1 MSKEQLINMLNQALE
16 LEHAAYIQYLAHAE
30 LIDGLDAEPIIA
42 RIKEIAGDEQ
52 KHAEKFREMI
62 GDFLG
67 GKPSMGIAPTKP
79 AKNIKQILE
88 VNLKAELDA
97 IQIYKKIHALLK
109 NEKLENA
116 DMFLEH
122 EIRHIIID
130 EMEHAAELKLLLAM
144 R

>member
-1 MSKEQLINMLNQALE
+1 MTKEQLIKLLNQALE
-16 LEHAAYIQYLAHAE
+16 LEHAAYIQYLSHAE
-30 LIDGLDAEPIIA
+30 LIDGLNGEPIIE

-52 KHAEKFREMI
+52 KHAEKFRTLI

-67 GKPSMGIAPTKP
+67 GTPSMAVAPVKT

-88 VNLKAELDA
+88 TNLKAEMDA
-97 IQIYKKIHALLK
+97 IEIYKKIHASLK
-109 NEKLENA
+109 NEKLELA

-122 EIRHIIID
+122 EIRHVIME
-130 EMEHAAELKLLLAM
+130 EMEHVTELKLLLAM